1 MGIVGPPPPVGDID
15 SLGRRFSAGKVRCRT
30 GRAGQE
36 IAMSPSPTP
45 LFSPARVVPLG
56 GGAKLVFCSGVT
68 ARGSTAAGKPVQE
81 QTRECLARL
90 ERALAAEGA
99 GTQHILKTTVWLSDM
114 RHYEG
119 FNEVRREV
127 LGALDP
133 LPASTCVGGAQFTS
147 TDVCIEIEAIAVV
160 PGA

>member
-1 MGIVGPPPPVGDID
+1 MATPP
-15 SLGRRFSAGKVRCRT
+15 K
-30 GRAGQE
+30 
-36 IAMSPSPTP
+36 P

-68 ARGSTAAGKPVQE
+68 ARGSAAAGGTVQA
-81 QTRECLARL
+81 QARECFARL

-99 GTQHILKTTVWLSDM
+99 GTQHILKSTVWLTDM
-114 RHYEG
+114 RHYDG
-119 FNEVRREV
+119 FNEVRREI
-127 LGALDP
+127 LGGFDP

>member
-1 MGIVGPPPPVGDID
+1 MTTPP
-15 SLGRRFSAGKVRCRT
+15 K
-30 GRAGQE
+30 
-36 IAMSPSPTP
+36 P

-68 ARGSTAAGKPVQE
+68 ARGSAAAGKSVQE
-81 QTRECLARL
+81 QTRECFARL
-90 ERALAAEGA
+90 GRALAAEGA
-99 GTQHILKTTVWLSDM
+99 GTQHILKSTVWLTDM
-114 RHYEG
+114 RHYDG
-119 FNEVRREV
+119 FNEVRREI
-127 LGALDP
+127 LGGIDP